1 MEYVDNALLLL
12 RKYLRII
19 STKIMDNLIRNN
31 LNITIY
37 TSINFQI
44 QT

>member
-19 STKIMDNLIRNN
+19 STKIIDNLIRNN

>member
-31 LNITIY
+31 LNISIY

>member
-12 RKYLRII
+12 RKYLSII

-31 LNITIY
+31 LNISIY

>member
-19 STKIMDNLIRNN
+19 STKIMDNLIRKN
-31 LNITIY
+31 LNISIY